1 MIVRTDL
8 GLEEYNIQLEEA
20 DSLPV
25 IDLGKPGKPL
35 YIPAELCDI
44 EPGQHYFGKLGP
56 KEAAAMLR
64 STNGAPG
71 QRLSEWGSS
80 RFGSVP
86 ATPLLHAFGVN
97 VSSQMSAVPA
107 RELPAPKVTYAS
119 SSAVVQNGWWG
130 LQDVQFHCSG
140 KVSNWKILIVCDDT
154 HGITPS
160 DPSLLGFISAFVNK
174 CRSKGLDLAPR
185 PSTILETDQLLSKDK
200 DSARRTGAVSQISR
214 TIELF
219 GDMQLIDFI
228 LILLPP
234 DGHLYSGVKQL
245 CDVKFGVHSQC
256 LQLRKALSN
265 QGREYYLAS
274 VAQKLNTNLGG
285 INHLLASDAMGWL
298 TEQPTIL
305 VGVDVTQP
313 HPNSPAGT
321 PSVVGVVA
329 SVDSDFVQ
337 FPASACLQKSRG
349 EVSDAIPSRRSCFR
363 LTRL

>member
-1 MIVRTDL
+1 
-8 GLEEYNIQLEEA
+8 
-20 DSLPV
+20 
-25 IDLGKPGKPL
+25 
-35 YIPAELCDI
+35 
-44 EPGQHYFGKLGP
+44 
-56 KEAAAMLR
+56 MLR

-200 DSARRTGAVSQISR
+200 IRPVGRVPSR
-214 TIELF
+214 KYRGRSSSSETCSSSTSYLF
-219 GDMQLIDFI
+219 FSHRMATCTLG
-228 LILLPP
+228 
-234 DGHLYSGVKQL
+234 SSKL

-285 INHLLASDAMGWL
+285 INHLLASDAM
-298 TEQPTIL
+298 
-305 VGVDVTQP
+305 
-313 HPNSPAGT
+313 AG
-321 PSVVGVVA
+321 
-329 SVDSDFVQ
+329 
-337 FPASACLQKSRG
+337 SRN
-349 EVSDAIPSRRSCFR
+349 SRRSWSV
-363 LTRL
+363 LT